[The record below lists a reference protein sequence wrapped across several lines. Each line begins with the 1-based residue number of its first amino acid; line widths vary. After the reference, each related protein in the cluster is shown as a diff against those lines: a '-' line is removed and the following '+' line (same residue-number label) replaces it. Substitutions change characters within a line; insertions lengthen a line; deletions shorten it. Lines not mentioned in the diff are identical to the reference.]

1 EGGEAEGTLRRGS
14 AAELRAAL
22 DETTAGLRA
31 RPKRAS
37 A

>member
-1 EGGEAEGTLRRGS
+1 
-14 AAELRAAL
+14 LRAAL